1 MAKLSKDTVV
11 ADVASA
17 ADVSKSDA
25 EAVLNA
31 FFDKAASAMRNGD
44 EVTWPKFGK
53 FSQGHRSARTGRNP
67 QTGASIEIAASNH
80 PKFTAAAA
88 LKETVKG

>member
-25 EAVLNA
+25 EAVLSA
-31 FFDKAASAMRNGD
+31 FFEKAANAMRNGD
-44 EVTWPKFGK
+44 EITWPKFGK
-53 FSQGHRSARTGRNP
+53 FSQGRREARTGRNP
-67 QTGASIEIAASNH
+67 QTGATIDIPASNH

-88 LKETVKG
+88 LKDTVKG